1 MSDQSHPGAEDRR
14 EIEVPDFSM
23 VIANAVHDMKNSLGM
38 LLSTLD
44 DLRQEDQAASDG
56 HARLNTLQYEAE
68 RVHSDLV
75 QLLGIYRLGEH
86 KLSAHSDEQQV
97 ADFLH
102 EQIARHQGLLD
113 GYGLRHEVVADEG
126 TVGFFDD
133 ELVAGIITSTLNNAI
148 RYTRTRLRLAAR
160 EENGWLVLSIEDDG
174 NGYPEHMR
182 GASDALLRAPD
193 FSTGSTSLGL
203 YFASAIAH
211 LHHNGNQRG
220 EIRLRNGGDLG
231 GGIFEIWLP

>member
-97 ADFLH
+97 ADFLS
-102 EQIARHQGLLD
+102 RHDDFELDLEGGNSRVSWKKLDQTAHGYNLLPH
-113 GYGLRHEVVADEG
+113 RTQAD
-126 TVGFFDD
+126 GFF
-133 ELVAGIITSTLNNAI
+133 IS
-148 RYTRTRLRLAAR
+148 RLKRK
-160 EENGWLVLSIEDDG
+160 
-174 NGYPEHMR
+174 
-182 GASDALLRAPD
+182 
-193 FSTGSTSLGL
+193 
-203 YFASAIAH
+203 SA
-211 LHHNGNQRG
+211 
-220 EIRLRNGGDLG
+220 
-231 GGIFEIWLP
+231 